1 MRSGRKNSHLDL
13 SSRLHPAV
21 HDPQDRKRHSACRI
35 SATLH
40 EFRRSQEPT
49 FESKTS
55 KLAPNGAA
63 ELKLVDGKVYAQ
75 LKLGNMAWLYD
86 KLLKPSLLQAQFLRL
101 LHLRRQGGAEIYFS
115 RF

>member
-1 MRSGRKNSHLDL
+1 MHIHAHWALLESLADSAQTLI
-13 SSRLHPAV
+13 
-21 HDPQDRKRHSACRI
+21 ACRI

-40 EFRRSQEPT
+40 EFRRSQELT

-55 KLAPNGAA
+55 KLAPSGAA

-86 KLLKPSLLQAQFLRL
+86 KLLKPSSLLQAQFLRL
-101 LHLRRQGGAEIYFS
+101 LHLRRQGGAETCFS

>member
-1 MRSGRKNSHLDL
+1 MHIHAHWALLESLADSAQTLI
-13 SSRLHPAV
+13 
-21 HDPQDRKRHSACRI
+21 ACRI

-55 KLAPNGAA
+55 KLAPSGAA

-75 LKLGNMAWLYD
+75 LKLGNMAWPYD
-86 KLLKPSLLQAQFLRL
+86 KLRKPSLLQAQFLRL
-101 LHLRRQGGAEIYFS
+101 LHFRRQGGAETCFS